1 MQLLEATVDFSLCE
15 TNGAEWSS
23 YTYSL
28 FLSRQSLLIR
38 TLITQTTLLFWIC
51 ETRSLQLS
59 SLLLAVCKTDSSFLL
74 DCAGVVIITA
84 AVVVSVCVGHYSHT
98 ANQYVCIESVFSCK
112 CGWNARVRVS
122 MVTVALQRGPLTT
135 HRSKELFVV
144 KLFEILSELLQH
156 HIWVSLVFLQA
167 KEWVKLTSL
176 QPVLGFSLQ
185 TTQCLIIGSLLFLF
199 YLRRVYLY
207 LFVFPFS

>member
-1 MQLLEATVDFSLCE
+1 MFLC
-15 TNGAEWSS
+15 NFWRLQ
-23 YTYSL
+23 SL
-28 FLSRQSLLIR
+28 FRCVK
-38 TLITQTTLLFWIC
+38 QTALNEAATHILCFYHVRVCWSGLWLHKQRCFFEYVKPVLFSWALC
-51 ETRSLQLS
+51 S
-59 SLLLAVCKTDSSFLL
+59 SQCVKQTPALRLCQRRHHH
-74 DCAGVVIITA
+74 CCCCGI
-84 AVVVSVCVGHYSHT
+84 SVSHT

-144 KLFEILSELLQH
+144 ELFEILSELLQH

-176 QPVLGFSLQ
+176 QPVLGFSVW
-185 TTQCLIIGSLLFLF
+185 S
-199 YLRRVYLY
+199 
-207 LFVFPFS
+207 